1 MLTEVMMVTKAMMI
15 MKARAGEGSNEMA
28 ETEWEKENILQLFSL
43 MRVLGYVSS
52 CPRPEAVG
60 TGEHATW
67 YSQKSIRLY
76 KCSL

>member
-52 CPRPEAVG
+52 CPRPEARRSERVNTQPG
-60 TGEHATW
+60 THRKA
-67 YSQKSIRLY
+67 
-76 KCSL
+76 